1 MINLINKFFDEIFN
15 NYFFINIY
23 ILIMMFLEILN
34 I

>member
-23 ILIMMFLEILN
+23 NLIMMFLEILN

>member
-1 MINLINKFFDEIFN
+1 MINLINKFVDEIFN

-23 ILIMMFLEILN
+23 NLIMMFLEILN